1 MISED
6 DLKKVRDLIYKE
18 TGMLFGESKN
28 YYLKSRI
35 EQRLKELEIDNHH
48 EYLEQL
54 MTSTS
59 KAEVQDF
66 VERITINET
75 YFFRD
80 FPQLQGFAEKVLPHY
95 INERNCTSNKIRIW
109 SAACSTG
116 EEAYTLSIILQEML
130 EKGWKSEIK
139 ATDIDREVLNKAKRG
154 LYSTRSMK
162 DTPTP
167 YKEKYFTRDGD
178 KFKVNKAYF
187 KDVTFDQLNF
197 MDRFGML
204 RMRDFDFIFCRN
216 VLIYFT
222 DDSRKKVV
230 NRLYDALKPGGYLFL
245 GHSESIGR
253 ITGAFNLKNI
263 EGFLCYQK
271 PQG

>member
-1 MISED
+1 MRDD
-6 DLKKVRDLIYKE
+6 DLKRIRDLIYKE

-28 YYLKSRI
+28 YYLQSRI
-35 EQRLKELEIDNHH
+35 EQRLKELNIVDVH
-48 EYLEQL
+48 EYLDHL
-54 MTSTS
+54 LTSSS
-59 KAEVQDF
+59 KAEIQDF

-95 INERNCTSNKIRIW
+95 INERNCSSNKIKIW

-130 EKGWKSEIK
+130 ENDWKSEIK
-139 ATDIDREVLNKAKRG
+139 ATDIDRAVLDKAKKG

-162 DTPTP
+162 DTPIQ
-167 YKEKYFTRDGD
+167 YREKYFSKQNDKYQINKD
-178 KFKVNKAYF
+178 KFRNVSFN
-187 KDVTFDQLNF
+187 QLNF

-204 RMRDFDFIFCRN
+204 RMREFDFIFCRN

-230 NRLYDALKPGGYLFL
+230 NRLFDALKPGGYLFL